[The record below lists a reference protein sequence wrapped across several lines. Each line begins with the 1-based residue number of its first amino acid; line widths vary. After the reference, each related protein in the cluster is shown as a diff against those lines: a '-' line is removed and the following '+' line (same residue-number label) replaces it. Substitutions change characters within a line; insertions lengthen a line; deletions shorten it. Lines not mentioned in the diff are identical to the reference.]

1 MIIGICGKSGSG
13 KSTLAK
19 SIEEVSTRDV
29 VHLEIDKVGHRALLN
44 EEVKKELIN
53 KFGEHIIKGNNVN
66 RKKLGD
72 IVFNSRDEM
81 QKLTDI
87 TWEYMQKEIDK
98 FLEDNRDKVVILDWL
113 LLTKSKYFDMCDI
126 KILLDVPYEVRKMR
140 AIKRDNITSEAFDLR
155 ERASIEFDKEK
166 FDYVLEN
173 SEKENIRKL
182 VKL

>member
-113 LLTKSKYFDMCDI
+113 LLTKSKYISRNNKCTGVGFEQ
-126 KILLDVPYEVRKMR
+126 Y
-140 AIKRDNITSEAFDLR
+140 
-155 ERASIEFDKEK
+155 
-166 FDYVLEN
+166 Y
-173 SEKENIRKL
+173 
-182 VKL
+182 